1 MKRGDFEKK
10 RLSRKKDLDVYVKV
24 YYIVRL
30 RKESR
35 RVKCEN
41 LMHIG
46 QLAEKTGVTP
56 RTLRYYEELGMIHPE
71 DRSEGSFRLYSE
83 RQLMKVRMI
92 HALKALDFPLTT
104 IRDMMTIHQRARTGG
119 EAANEVLKAVELQL
133 RTLEHKL
140 SECEEMKRDL
150 KQTAHIV
157 EMCVACERD
166 SIDTDCE
173 ACYAAQGILDLPLPV
188 QLML

>member
-1 MKRGDFEKK
+1 MKSD
-10 RLSRKKDLDVYVKV
+10 
-24 YYIVRL
+24 
-30 RKESR
+30 
-35 RVKCEN
+35 N

-56 RTLRYYEELGMIHPE
+56 RALRYYEELGMIHPE

-83 RQLMKVRMI
+83 RQLMKVRLI
-92 HALKALDFPLTT
+92 QALKALDFPLTT
-104 IRDMMTIHQRARTGG
+104 IRDMMTVQQRTRTGG
-119 EAANEVLKAVELQL
+119 EAAAEVLKAVDLQL
-133 RTLEHKL
+133 STLKDKL
-140 SECEEMKRDL
+140 SEYEQMKRDL

-166 SIDTDCE
+166 SEDTDCE
-173 ACYAAQGILDLPLPV
+173 ACYAAQGILNLPLPM